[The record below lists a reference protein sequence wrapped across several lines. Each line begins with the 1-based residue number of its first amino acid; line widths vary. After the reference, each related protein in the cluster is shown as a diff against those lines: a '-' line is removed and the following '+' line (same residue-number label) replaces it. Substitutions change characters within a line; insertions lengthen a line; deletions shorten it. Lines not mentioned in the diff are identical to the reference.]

1 MQSPYKTAFVHF
13 YRRLSSSLIKRILI
27 VFCLM
32 ISFGVRSVEAQ
43 TGDIVLSQIKSAILS
58 ADAAGLAD
66 QTLYSVEIGL
76 FGVGRYYSKGQA
88 TLLLKSFFSDFPL
101 EDFSVTGSTR
111 TPGAWFVEGKY
122 LSKSAEKPIRI
133 YIRLRVS
140 DGTWKVREFLV
151 EESDG

>member
-1 MQSPYKTAFVHF
+1 
-13 YRRLSSSLIKRILI
+13 
-27 VFCLM
+27 M

-43 TGDIVLSQIKSAILS
+43 TGDIVLSQVKSAILS

-88 TLLLKSFFSDFPL
+88 TLLLKSFFSDFPP

>member
-1 MQSPYKTAFVHF
+1 
-13 YRRLSSSLIKRILI
+13 
-27 VFCLM
+27 M

-88 TLLLKSFFSDFPL
+88 TLLLKSFFSDFPP

-111 TPGAWFVEGKY
+111 TPGAWFVEGNTF
-122 LSKSAEKPIRI
+122 LNQLKSPLE
-133 YIRLRVS
+133 YIF
-140 DGTWKVREFLV
+140 G
-151 EESDG
+151 